1 MPKLKTK
8 KSIAV
13 ISPYRKQTNEVS
25 KVLGEMVEADTV
37 HKFQGREKD
46 VVILST
52 VSNEVNDFIDNSNLI
67 KQDI

>member
-1 MPKLKTK
+1 
-8 KSIAV
+8 
-13 ISPYRKQTNEVS
+13 
-25 KVLGEMVEADTV
+25 MVEADTV